1 MRNVCLFG
9 LVLLFL
15 IFAPVSADICN
26 PIPDTNFCTIPGTS
40 TSTYNGI
47 PFTFSI
53 QSNGAPIYLLYT
65 SPGVTD
71 SFPLNGYTAAKI
83 NFLDHAGNAASTPNG
98 YNAGRIVVY
107 YQDGTSDSV
116 DLIIGVNIAEWAYD
130 RPEVQSVLAHSK
142 IASAYSY
149 PTNYGSAYTY
159 NAHFFYTSINTAS
172 KPIDRIELQNTAGV
186 HLAIDAIT
194 FESAQP
200 LVANLEIYPADD
212 PTPTTYKPAG
222 KTIPMVGGLIKFDA
236 RTSTGDIVKYRWDFG
251 EKGRNMIE
259 TTVPTIE
266 HIYREEKTYTVTLEV
281 VDSNGNTAQTK
292 KDFTIPKLQPGD
304 IIFCNTYGYGH
315 LIPGFYT
322 HTGIYV
328 GNGKIVETVANAG
341 HGLPADGVG
350 ISDIMDWSYGTETAV
365 AVYRPMFS
373 DKYIKKAVNEA
384 KGFVRQRP
392 HITYDFAV
400 VQKSQQPDS
409 LYCSE
414 LVWAAYSLG
423 SGGEGHWALGGLM
436 WIDTYGEINLGY
448 IPSPLGVTP
457 SDIAADP
464 RLQYV
469 AGHWEDEP
477 GSPN

>member
-1 MRNVCLFG
+1 
-9 LVLLFL
+9 VLL
-15 IFAPVSADICN
+15 IFFVQIVAAEDICQ
-26 PIPDTNFCTIPGTS
+26 IVPDTNYCVIDGAIS
-40 TSTYNGI
+40 YSYNGI
-47 PFTFSI
+47 PFESTI
-53 QSNGAPIYLLYT
+53 IPNGPPIYLLVT
-65 SPGVTD
+65 SPGQTV
-71 SFPLNGYTAAKI
+71 SMPMNGAITSQI
-83 NFLDHAGNAASTPNG
+83 HFMEHMG
-98 YNAGRIVVY
+98 YGYDAPTGYIPGRIIIEY
-107 YQDGTSDSV
+107 IDGTTDYV
-116 DLIIGVNIAEWAYD
+116 DLVVGVNTDELNYD
-130 RPEVQSVLAHSK
+130 RPEHAGLLKHAPLTP
-142 IASAYSY
+142 AYSY
-149 PTNYGSAYTY
+149 LTTY
-159 NAHFFYTSINTAS
+159 ESSSTYPGHFFYTSIATAP
-172 KPIDRIELQNTAGV
+172 KPINRIILQDSGGYGIW
-186 HLAIDAIT
+186 LAIDAIT
-194 FESAQP
+194 LEGLVTP
-200 LVANLEIYPADD
+200 LNANLEIYPADD

-251 EKGRNMIE
+251 EKGRNMVE
-259 TTVPTIE
+259 TSVPTIE
-266 HIYREEKTYTVTLEV
+266 HIYREEKTYTVKLEV
-281 VDSNGNTAQTK
+281 VDSNGNTAQTT

-322 HTGIYV
+322 HTGIYI
-328 GNGKIVETVANAG
+328 GNGKIVESVAAAG

-365 AVYRPMFS
+365 AVYRPMIS

-392 HITYDFAV
+392 YITYDYAF

-409 LYCSE
+409 FYCSE

-423 SGGEGHWALGGLM
+423 SGGQGHWALGGLT
-436 WIDTYGEINLGY
+436 WIDSYGEINLGY